1 MKNLAVGPA
10 DVVPRLRLVSPRH
23 VHTGTETIMAQ
34 RVAQSIVGVDV
45 SKDQLDVFELE
56 TGQAYS
62 IANDVEAIEQWV
74 ARWDVPI
81 RLAIEPTNRYHQAV
95 AQAAHARGHQVCLID
110 PYRLVHYREGIGQRV
125 KADRHDAKLLARYL
139 SREDG
144 ELRLWAPMT
153 QVEQRFWH
161 LLKRRA
167 ALVRARTQL
176 KQSLTDLGSVQSD
189 VDELLAQCSQTIR
202 KMERALTAEAKR
214 MGWIA
219 QVRRCQA
226 IPGVGP
232 LTALAIVAT
241 YHRGQFRSA
250 DAFIAFM
257 GMDVR
262 VRDSGKFRGRR
273 KLTKK
278 GDSELRRLLFNAA
291 MQGRRSALWEPYYL
305 ALRARGMSTTAAFVA
320 LGRKLARVCFALLQN
335 EADFNPDFRL
345 RACAV
350 T

>member
-1 MKNLAVGPA
+1 M
-10 DVVPRLRLVSPRH
+10 
-23 VHTGTETIMAQ
+23 
-34 RVAQSIVGVDV
+34 
-45 SKDQLDVFELE
+45 
-56 TGQAYS
+56 Y
-62 IANDVEAIEQWV
+62 
-74 ARWDVPI
+74 
-81 RLAIEPTNRYHQAV
+81 
-95 AQAAHARGHQVCLID
+95 LID
-110 PYRLVHYREGIGQRV
+110 PYRLVHYREGVGQRV
-125 KADRHDAKLLARYL
+125 KADRQDAQLLARYL

-153 QVEQRFWH
+153 PGEQRFWR

-167 ALVRARTQL
+167 TLVRARTQL
-176 KQSLTDLGSVQSD
+176 QQSLTDLGPLQDD
-189 VDELLAQCSQTIR
+189 VDALLTQCHQTIR
-202 KMERALTAEAKR
+202 KMERALKAEAKQL
-214 MGWIA
+214 GWTN

-232 LTALAIVAT
+232 LTALAMVAT

-291 MQGRRSALWEPYYL
+291 MQGRRNALWEPYYL

-320 LGRKLARVCFALLQN
+320 LGRKLARVCFALLNN
-335 EADFNPDFRL
+335 EAEFDPTRSVKG
-345 RACAV
+345 CAL

>member
-1 MKNLAVGPA
+1 
-10 DVVPRLRLVSPRH
+10 
-23 VHTGTETIMAQ
+23 MAQ
-34 RVAQSIVGVDV
+34 RVRENIVGVDV
-45 SKDQLDVFELE
+45 SKDKLDVFEWE
-56 TGQAYS
+56 TNQSYS
-62 IANDVEAIEQWV
+62 IPNEFEAIAQWLK
-74 ARWDVPI
+74 RWAVPI
-81 RLAIEPTNRYHQAV
+81 RLAIEPTNRYHQTV
-95 AQAAHARGHQVCLID
+95 AEAAHTLGHRVCMID
-110 PYRLVHYREGIGQRV
+110 PYRLVHYREGVGQRV
-125 KADRHDAKLLARYL
+125 KADRQDAKLLARYL

-144 ELRLWAPMT
+144 EIRRWAPMT
-153 QVEQRFWH
+153 QAEQRFWR

-167 ALVRARTQL
+167 TWVRARTQL
-176 KQSLTDLGSVQSD
+176 QQSLTDLGSVQSD
-189 VDELLAQCSQTIR
+189 VDTLLAQCHQTIR
-202 KMERALTAEAKR
+202 KRERALKAEAKR
-214 MGWIA
+214 LGWTY

-226 IPGVGP
+226 IVGP
-232 LTALAIVAT
+232 LTALAMVAT

-305 ALRARGMSTTAAFVA
+305 TLRTRGMSTTAAFVA
-320 LGRKLARVCFALLQN
+320 LGRKLARVCFALLQKN
-335 EADFNPDFRL
+335 TDFNPNFPL
-345 RACAV
+345 KGCAV

>member
-1 MKNLAVGPA
+1 M
-10 DVVPRLRLVSPRH
+10 
-23 VHTGTETIMAQ
+23 EQ
-34 RVAQSIVGVDV
+34 RVRENIVGVDV
-45 SKDQLDVFELE
+45 AKDTLEVFELHSE
-56 TGQAYS
+56 EVYS
-62 IANDVEAIEQWV
+62 IANEGEAIEQWL
-74 ARWDVPI
+74 ARWKVPI
-81 RLAIEPTNRYHQAV
+81 RLAIEPTNRYHEAV
-95 AQAAHARGHQVCLID
+95 AQAAHARGHQVCMVD
-110 PYRLVHYREGIGQRV
+110 PYRLMHYREGIGQRV
-125 KADRHDAKLLARYL
+125 KADRQDAKLLAWYV
-139 SREDG
+139 SREEG
-144 ELRLWAPMT
+144 EIRLWAPMT
-153 QVEQRFWH
+153 PGEQRFWH

-176 KQSLTDLGSVQSD
+176 KQGLTDLGSVQSD

-202 KMERALTAEAKR
+202 KMEWALTAEAKR

-232 LTALAIVAT
+232 LTALAMVAT

-262 VRDSGKFRGRR
+262 VRDSGQFRGRR

-305 ALRARGMSTTAAFVA
+305 TLRARGFSTTAAFVA

-345 RACAV
+345 QGCAV

>member
-1 MKNLAVGPA
+1 
-10 DVVPRLRLVSPRH
+10 
-23 VHTGTETIMAQ
+23 MAQ
-34 RVAQSIVGVDV
+34 RVRENIVGVDV
-45 SKDQLDVFELE
+45 SKDKLDVFEWE
-56 TGQAYS
+56 TNQSYS
-62 IANDVEAIEQWV
+62 IRNEFGAIEQWLK
-74 ARWDVPI
+74 RWEVPI
-81 RLAIEPTNRYHQAV
+81 RLAIEPTNRYHQTV
-95 AQAAHARGHQVCLID
+95 AQAAHARGHQVYLID
-110 PYRLVHYREGIGQRV
+110 PYRLVHYREGVGQRV
-125 KADRHDAKLLARYL
+125 KADRQDAKLLARYL

-144 ELRLWAPMT
+144 EIRRWAPMT
-153 QVEQRFWH
+153 QAEQRFWH

-167 ALVRARTQL
+167 TPVRARTQL
-176 KQSLTDLGSVQSD
+176 KQSLTDLGSLQDD
-189 VDELLAQCSQTIR
+189 VDALLTQCHQTIR
-202 KMERALTAEAKR
+202 KIERALKAEAKQL
-214 MGWIA
+214 GWTN

-232 LTALAIVAT
+232 LTALAMVAT
-241 YHRGQFRSA
+241 HHRGPFRSA

-262 VRDSGKFRGRR
+262 VRDSGKYRGRR

-320 LGRKLARVCFALLQN
+320 LGRKLAKVCFALLRKN
-335 EADFNPDFRL
+335 TDFNPNL
-345 RACAV
+345 PLKGCAV